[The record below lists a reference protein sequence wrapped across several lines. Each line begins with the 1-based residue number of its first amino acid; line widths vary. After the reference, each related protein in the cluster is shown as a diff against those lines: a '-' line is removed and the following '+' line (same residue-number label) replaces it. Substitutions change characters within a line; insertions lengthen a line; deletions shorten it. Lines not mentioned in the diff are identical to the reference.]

1 MNGITTYYENTPE
14 VLNFF
19 FFFVFVLAFFFP
31 QLEQEEDVSICY
43 YDFFCCVVW
52 GAERRIG
59 EWTTPTSDVGVEWER

>member
-14 VLNFF
+14 VLNLFF
-19 FFFVFVLAFFFP
+19 FSSSFWLFFS